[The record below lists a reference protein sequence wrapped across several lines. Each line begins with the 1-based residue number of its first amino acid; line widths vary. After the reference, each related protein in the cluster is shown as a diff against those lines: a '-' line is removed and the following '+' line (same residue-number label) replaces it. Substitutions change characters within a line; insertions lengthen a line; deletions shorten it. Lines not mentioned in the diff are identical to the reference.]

1 MNSETS
7 LTLRDL
13 LVAIRRRP
21 GRFTL
26 ILLAGLA
33 ATVLF
38 WKLSPRKYGSEGQIF
53 VQLGRTGLTLDPSAA
68 ARSVTVMDAPEREI
82 RSVMEIIKSRGV
94 LLQVAEEIGPE
105 EILRSDF
112 SFLTGWIGGLLPS
125 GGRGEVDG
133 LSASELERLKQLELA
148 AKEISD
154 NLKVYLEKNTSVI
167 SVYVKSHRSGL
178 AQRIVNTLMERTR
191 EHHLQIHAASN
202 SREFFAKE
210 YADQSRQ
217 LDVAIEAQR
226 SFRNENGYLSL
237 ESARLTLQGIID
249 RIEGQLVE
257 VEVELANAD
266 SQATELTERLAALE
280 EFVETPA
287 GGLESL
293 STEGARA
300 RYFDLQ
306 NERARLLAQ
315 YDEEH
320 YRIRE
325 IDRQLQEIS
334 GELEKL
340 PKQRTQTSAVINPVY
355 EKIQTEL
362 VSLQGRQ
369 SGLKQKRESLL
380 EKQAAAKDQLTEL
393 NNEELVSSQLQ
404 RQIDIARSHLAIYSQ
419 KLGEAKVLDQLDQ
432 QALSAVVI
440 SQPAVYMVKH
450 VSPKGSI
457 VLPAGALL
465 SGLLGLLACLHGSR
479 RDARSASQRQTAEQL
494 LESAVLV
501 TLPRVPTRG
510 NLVR

>member
-1 MNSETS
+1 
-7 LTLRDL
+7 
-13 LVAIRRRP
+13 
-21 GRFTL
+21 
-26 ILLAGLA
+26 
-33 ATVLF
+33 
-38 WKLSPRKYGSEGQIF
+38 
-53 VQLGRTGLTLDPSAA
+53 
-68 ARSVTVMDAPEREI
+68 MDAPEREI

-105 EILRSDF
+105 EILKDDF
-112 SFLTGWIGGLLPS
+112 AFLTGWLGGLLPA
-125 GGRGEVDG
+125 GGGGAGDC
-133 LSASELERLKQLELA
+133 LSASERERLKQLELA
-148 AKEISD
+148 AREISE

-167 SVYVKSHRSGL
+167 SVYVKSRRSGL
-178 AQRIVNTLMERTR
+178 SQRIVNALMERTR
-191 EHHLQIHAASN
+191 EHHLQIHAASG

-217 LDVAIEAQR
+217 LDDAIEAQR
-226 SFRNENGYLSL
+226 DFRNENGYLSL
-237 ESARLTLQGIID
+237 ESARVTLQGIID
-249 RIEGQLVE
+249 RIEGQLVD
-257 VEVELANAD
+257 VEVELAQAN
-266 SQATELTERLAALE
+266 SQATELSSRLTGMH
-280 EFVETPA
+280 EFLETPA

-293 STEGARA
+293 STEGARS

-315 YDEEH
+315 YDEGH
-320 YRIRE
+320 FRIVE
-325 IDRQLQEIS
+325 IDRQLGEIAV
-334 GELEKL
+334 ELDKL
-340 PKQRTQTSAVINPVY
+340 PKQRTQTSAIVNPVF

-369 SGLKQKRESLL
+369 SGLKQKRESLR
-380 EKQAAAKDQLTEL
+380 EKQAVARDQLAEL

-404 RQIDIARSHLAIYSQ
+404 RQIDIARSHLSIYSL

-465 SGLLGLLACLHGSR
+465 SGLLGLLACLHGAR
-479 RDARSASQRQTAEQL
+479 RDARSAGQRQSAEQL

-501 TLPRVPTRG
+501 TLPRVSTRG